1 MHWIEGAR
9 MMPKVSVI
17 IPCYNGARHVAIAID
32 SVLSQTMRDLEVIVV
47 DDGSTDDTAR
57 VVKLYQS
64 DLRVRYL
71 YQKNRGLP
79 GARNA
84 GAVASRAEHLAFLDA
99 DDRLAPEAIALMLEQ
114 LKETGAA
121 WCLIDI
127 VRRTPEGDEIQKT
140 ELPEGDLVH
149 GILRDDF
156 IRRAMFFD
164 REAFCSVGMYD
175 EAMKNRED
183 WDINIRMIAC
193 GKAFTYVPQALYFYT
208 WRPQSITVNRVKML
222 RYTEILLR
230 KHHKPRADGG
240 DREVRLIYADLL
252 WGLARQHLY
261 QTSDWGSAL
270 RCLFQSLQYHFS
282 VARLFHP
289 LIHQGRRL
297 ASK

>member
-1 MHWIEGAR
+1 
-9 MMPKVSVI
+9 MPTVSVI
-17 IPCYNGARHVAIAID
+17 IPCYNGAHHVAIAID
-32 SVLSQTMRDLEVIVV
+32 SVLSQTMHDLEVIVV

-57 VVKLYQS
+57 VVELYRS
-64 DLRVRYL
+64 DLRVRCL

-84 GAVASRAEHLAFLDA
+84 GALASRAEFLAFLDA
-99 DDRLAPEAIALMLEQ
+99 DDRLAPQALEVMLDH
-114 LKETGAA
+114 LNETHAA

-127 VRRTPEGDEIQKT
+127 IRRTPEGAELQKT
-140 ELPEGDLVH
+140 VLPEGDIVH

-175 EAMKNRED
+175 EDMKNRED
-183 WDINIRMIAC
+183 WDINIRMIAS
-193 GKAFTYVPQALYFYT
+193 GMAFAYVPQALYFYT
-208 WRPQSITVNRVKML
+208 WRPQSITVNRAKML

-230 KHHKPRADGG
+230 KHHKPLADGG
-240 DREVRLIYADLL
+240 DREVRRIYADLL

-261 QTSDWGSAL
+261 QTSDWRSAL
-270 RCLFQSLQYHFS
+270 RCAFQSLQNHFS